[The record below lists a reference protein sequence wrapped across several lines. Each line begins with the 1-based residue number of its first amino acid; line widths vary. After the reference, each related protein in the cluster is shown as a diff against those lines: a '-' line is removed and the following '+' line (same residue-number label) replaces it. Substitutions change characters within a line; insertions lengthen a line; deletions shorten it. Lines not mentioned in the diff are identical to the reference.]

1 MPTQNHPFNIS
12 EHPELMG
19 MVTQCYNLAYDLK
32 ESAKRF
38 RNILRSLP
46 DCNCDYDCDCDCK
59 YLEEEW
65 IYRIQDTSEFVSE
78 LEFKIG
84 NKEPAPVE
92 TKDNDPVDWL
102 LSAFAFG
109 FFLGFIVAYAENY

>member
-1 MPTQNHPFNIS
+1 MSTKNHPFNIS
-12 EHPELMG
+12 EHPELISQ
-19 MVTQCYNLAYDLK
+19 VTKCYNLANNF
-32 ESAKRF
+32 EGCAKKLQG
-38 RNILRSLP
+38 ILRSLP
-46 DCNCDYDCDCDCK
+46 NCDCDCDCDCDCK

-65 IYRIQDTSEFVSE
+65 IYRIQDASEFVSE

-92 TKDNDPVDWL
+92 TKGNDPVDWL

-109 FFLGFIVAYAENY
+109 FFLGFIVAYAGNY